1 MEALIFLHHEHMWGW
16 NIAIRVRSYQQDDK
30 KVIVIGPKK
39 RTKTLENTIIRW
51 MEVSGIDEVAWIDD
65 LKPNKMVK
73 AIRELMVENGVSEA
87 TIISEDVKHQAVADM
102 LDIEFIRGFDWSR

>member
-1 MEALIFLHHEHMWGW
+1 MEALIFLSHEHMWGW

-30 KVIVIGPKK
+30 KVIVIGPRE
-39 RTKTLENTIIRW
+39 RTETLEKTINRW
-51 MEVSGIDEVAWIDD
+51 VEVNGIDEIAWIDD

-73 AIRELMVENGVSEA
+73 AIRELMAENGVA
-87 TIISEDVKHQAVADM
+87 KAIIISEDVKHQAVADM